1 MIRSTR
7 FAWIASCLLV
17 FVAAVQAAEY
27 PLTLAASA
35 QVAKGATTVTTTFTI
50 HVDRVMNETFRTR
63 VTDALK
69 FGGYPKFLPALR
81 ALPAI
86 GTIEFEGAWWNCATC
101 GRSLTKKGSR
111 LVLVADRPLFFLGD
125 PAKARAG
132 YELTMVDLTLDGKGA
147 GTGTMTGAARVK
159 PTPDG
164 GIVVDEFEVAPVQLT
179 VRRVPEK

>member
-1 MIRSTR
+1 VIRSTR

-17 FVAAVQAAEY
+17 LGAAVQAADY

-86 GTIEFEGAWWNCATC
+86 GTIAFDERTVEL
-101 GRSLTKKGSR
+101 RYVREEPHEKGIR
-111 LVLVADRPLFFLGD
+111 LVLVADRPLFYLGD
-125 PAKARAG
+125 ATKARAG
-132 YELTMVDLTLDGKGA
+132 YELTMVDLTLDAKGA